1 MYKLKF
7 VLRDDLGKLF
17 LTKSQAG
24 VTSLRGRTALKT
36 MGITM
41 NQDNLMDQNDE
52 LPAEIDFSKGT
63 RGKFYHPDAKLNLPI
78 YLDEEVQRYLAA
90 IASRRESLFPMS
102 PMIYSR
108 KISP

>member
-1 MYKLKF
+1 
-7 VLRDDLGKLF
+7 
-17 LTKSQAG
+17 
-24 VTSLRGRTALKT
+24 

-63 RGKFYHPDAKLNLPI
+63 RGQFYHPDVKLNLPI

-90 IASRRESLFPMS
+90 TASRKGIPISDVANDLLKKDIA
-102 PMIYSR
+102 MIEAVR
-108 KISP
+108 